1 MPEVIAVIG
10 ASGYIGRHLVLALTQ
25 VSYRIKVLSRNV
37 SGKPHNVAWPAGI
50 EVIQGSLNDPASL
63 LVFFEEGCTVINLA
77 YLWDAG
83 EMANLSATS
92 NMLCACKQAKVKRLI
107 HCSTA
112 AVVGRVP
119 DNQISESTVCRPI
132 TEYGITKLKI
142 EQMILDSGGWEGGTA
157 ILRPTAVFGPGGEP
171 LKKLTNDL
179 LNGSRIRNYLKSCLF
194 GRRRMNLVHIANV
207 VEAIQFLIKRPER
220 LENELFIV
228 SDDGDPKNNYLET
241 EQFLMSFFG
250 CQHYVLPRIML
261 PFGILSL
268 LLRFLGRNNI
278 NPRCN
283 FDSNKLH
290 KLGFNSPVNLSE
302 GLAEYASWYR
312 ASHPGGEEAKPS

>member
-25 VSYRIKVLSRNV
+25 VSYRIKALSRNV

-241 EQFLMSFFG
+241 EQFLMS
-250 CQHYVLPRIML
+250 
-261 PFGILSL
+261 
-268 LLRFLGRNNI
+268 
-278 NPRCN
+278 
-283 FDSNKLH
+283 
-290 KLGFNSPVNLSE
+290 
-302 GLAEYASWYR
+302 
-312 ASHPGGEEAKPS
+312 